1 MINPRNTV
9 SAMNADGMGTIQVG
23 SLGGFWRSSTRK
35 RELLGRRDP
44 EFSFKIGERLKV
56 QGMSKRIP

>member
-23 SLGGFWRSSTRK
+23 SLVGFWRSSTRK
-35 RELLGRRDP
+35 RELLARQDLK
-44 EFSFKIGERLKV
+44 FSFEIEERLKV